1 MAHGRKRRRMVARR
15 LALAFFI
22 AAALFAH
29 AQASSWNVT
38 SRMAAIESLVNRGT
52 FAIDASPFKTGD
64 KYRYAGHYYSD
75 KPPILTVAGAGVA
88 LALRVARVDVVRQ
101 ARIVMFAVTV
111 VTVAIPFA
119 LGIAALFGL
128 LRLLAIE
135 ARWAAAVA
143 TIAGSATLA
152 FPFATVLINH
162 VPAAALLLGAVYL
175 LTRARLEA
183 RGTPAAGAGAL
194 LAVAFG
200 IDTSFVIFILVAPL
214 ALGRASARTYL
225 AYVAGTLPVLAV
237 IAASDLALSGN
248 IRPPDTNAPL
258 FDWPGSE
265 FAQGYIIG
273 SLTPRPLGSV
283 LLYGFNMLA
292 GIRGLFLY
300 SPILIFGLYALVRRL
315 RASPADPHRSLYLF
329 IAAATTLYVA
339 SAIVATTDY
348 GGYAYGMR
356 RFVGIAMLLCIPL
369 GTLREDLRANLALR
383 LGFFGLLAASTV
395 FALIG
400 VNDPFPAQP
409 FPLLTAVPG
418 IVRFT
423 LAHRVHGVLNIAG
436 LLLFGTFAYA
446 SVVRSLPA
454 THLTPRFETRE

>member
-1 MAHGRKRRRMVARR
+1 MVARR

-75 KPPILTVAGAGVA
+75 KPPILTVAGACVA

-119 LGIAALFGL
+119 LGIAALFGV

-162 VPAAALLLGAVYL
+162 VPAAALLLGALYL

-214 ALGRASARTYL
+214 ALGRASVRTYL

-237 IAASDLALSGN
+237 IATSDLALSGN
-248 IRPPDTNAPL
+248 IRPPRYQRAALRLAGFGIRARLHHRIAHAPPARL
-258 FDWPGSE
+258 GAALWLQHARRHTRPVPVLAHSD
-265 FAQGYIIG
+265 
-273 SLTPRPLGSV
+273 LRPLRTRPALARVPGGSTSQPV
-283 LLYGFNMLA
+283 SLHCGRNDPV
-292 GIRGLFLY
+292 RGERGRRNH
-300 SPILIFGLYALVRRL
+300 GLRRL
-315 RASPADPHRSLYLF
+315 RLRHAQVRRHRD
-329 IAAATTLYVA
+329 AALH
-339 SAIVATTDY
+339 SA
-348 GGYAYGMR
+348 GH
-356 RFVGIAMLLCIPL
+356 
-369 GTLREDLRANLALR
+369 
-383 LGFFGLLAASTV
+383 AA
-395 FALIG
+395 
-400 VNDPFPAQP
+400 
-409 FPLLTAVPG
+409 
-418 IVRFT
+418 
-423 LAHRVHGVLNIAG
+423 
-436 LLLFGTFAYA
+436 
-446 SVVRSLPA
+446 
-454 THLTPRFETRE
+454 